1 MEVKNTFLNGELDE
15 EAYMDLPLGFDGGY
29 EGLDRSCIIL
39 QALSKWESGDSNS
52 LHTANQSSCN
62 TLRGIEAE
70 YRALAQGTC
79 ELIWLQRML
88 EEFKIP
94 SKKPMKVFCDNK
106 VAISIAYNPVHH
118 DRTKHV
124 DATHNHH

>member
-1 MEVKNTFLNGELDE
+1 M
-15 EAYMDLPLGFDGGY
+15 
-29 EGLDRSCIIL
+29 
-39 QALSKWESGDSNS
+39 
-52 LHTANQSSCN
+52 
-62 TLRGIEAE
+62 LRGIEAE